1 MIDIVD
7 AWHREHARFAR
18 LLHLLEAQLA
28 EFHDEGSPDYELMR
42 DIVHYLHDYGDRYH
56 HPREDLAFAAML
68 KRDPQLKP
76 VIYRLLQEHRVIDH
90 TGNGLLALLEEVTS
104 DAVVSREALE
114 AAAAT
119 YLAYYRR
126 HLETEER
133 DVLPRAQ
140 RLLEPAD
147 WQQVVDALPAAPDP
161 LFDAQIKARYR
172 ALQAR
177 LR

>member
-1 MIDIVD
+1 MIDVID

-18 LLHLLEAQLA
+18 LLNLLEAQLA

-68 KRDPQLKP
+68 RRDPQLKP
-76 VIYRLLQEHRVIDH
+76 VIYRLWQEHRVIGH
-90 TGNGLLALLEEVTS
+90 TGGHLLGLLEEVGS
-104 DAVVSREALE
+104 DAMVARAALE

-133 DVLPRAQ
+133 DVLPRAA

-147 WQQVVDALPAAPDP
+147 WQQVADALPAGPDP

-172 ALQAR
+172 ALQAH
-177 LR
+177 LL

>member
-18 LLHLLEAQLA
+18 LLNLLETQLT
-28 EFHDEGSPDYELMR
+28 EFHGDGSPDYELMR
-42 DIVHYLHDYGDRYH
+42 DIVHYLHDYADRYH

-68 KRDPQLKP
+68 RRDPQLKP
-76 VIYRLLQEHRVIDH
+76 VIYRLLQEHRVIGH
-90 TGNGLLALLEEVTS
+90 TGDSLLDLLEEITS
-104 DAVVSREALE
+104 DAALAREALE
-114 AAAAT
+114 AAAAAF
-119 YLAYYRR
+119 LAYYRR

-133 DVLPRAQ
+133 DVLPRAVT
-140 RLLEPAD
+140 LLEPAD
-147 WQQVVDALPAAPDP
+147 WQQVADALPDGPDP

-172 ALQAR
+172 ALQAQ